1 MMACDAAT
9 RHWRLSRGVCFGLSR
24 AVSFESFV
32 SFVLE
37 SCGLHS
43 SLTTSK
49 SHKDNH
55 RSHTASRQR
64 VYRSFHHHF
73 SLASSLLSH
82 PVSTPKSVPNVNKMD
97 EETSNM
103 LAEAMAAGDRV
114 YSMRVNAV
122 FYSKYAQCTL
132 WSLPDPLDGPSRA
145 PCYAPFG
152 QAAPPPITTCDGPAP
167 VSEPETVQTVGP
179 FSSDV
184 HKPWERGSKL
194 DKKTRK
200 LDFGRSK
207 IRAPSTK
214 NKGSSQIGTEQFD
227 TRVKQGSPLG
237 SSNKVKKRAS
247 GKRRPKT
254 LNVGVEQRS
263 THDGLSNVSSE
274 SNGNE
279 LSSSAPS
286 TDMSSAGSH
295 ESTTQAS
302 EVSEQSDVVIKPLC
316 QVPEKKPRSFR
327 LLLPRPPSGSDT
339 SNYHASQ
346 LSQIAP
352 KVPAS
357 QLRYT
362 YDTPTNYTK
371 VYHKILP
378 AVALNRDGNQLPS
391 VARPDSRNIAYNSSN
406 AQRYDPGISTDDNSS
421 SVQYQNVPANS
432 VHDHPGSLH
441 MERQMPEPAP
451 STAQAAIAQMRKN
464 SRGLTRIDGP
474 SY

>member
-1 MMACDAAT
+1 MACDAAT

-24 AVSFESFV
+24 AVSLESFV

-37 SCGLHS
+37 SCGFHS

-55 RSHTASRQR
+55 RSHTASHQR

-82 PVSTPKSVPNVNKMD
+82 RVSTPKSVSNVNKMD

-103 LAEAMAAGDRV
+103 LAEAMVADDRV

-152 QAAPPPITTCDGPAP
+152 QAAPPITTCDESAP
-167 VSEPETVQTVGP
+167 VSESETVQTVGP
-179 FSSDV
+179 FSSDAP
-184 HKPWERGSKL
+184 KPWERGSKL

-247 GKRRPKT
+247 GKRRSKT

-263 THDGLSNVSSE
+263 TQDGLSNVCSM
-274 SNGNE
+274 SNSNE

-302 EVSEQSDVVIKPLC
+302 EVSEQSDVVIKPHC
-316 QVPEKKPRSFR
+316 QVPEKKSRSFR
-327 LLLPRPPSGSDT
+327 LLLPRAPSGSDT
-339 SNYHASQ
+339 FNYHASQ

-352 KVPAS
+352 KVAAS

-362 YDTPTNYTK
+362 YDTPTGHTR
-371 VYHKILP
+371 VYRKILP
-378 AVALNRDGNQLPS
+378 AVALDRDGNQLPC

-406 AQRYDPGISTDDNSS
+406 AQRYDPGISADDNSG

-441 MERQMPEPAP
+441 MKRQMPEPAP

-464 SRGLTRIDGP
+464 SRGLTRIDDP